1 MRPMTLLKTFC
12 FALGLGP
19 FGLAQSV
26 AFTFDD
32 GPRLAATPRLSPAE
46 RNQALLAA
54 LDKHRLKAALFVT
67 LNNGADRPEG
77 LAFARAWGEAGH
89 AIANHTAAH
98 PDLNAKTVT
107 LKQYEEDVLACDR
120 VIRSLPGF
128 KPWFR
133 FTFLREGDTP
143 EKRDGMKAF
152 LKERGFL
159 NAYVSLDTSDWRL
172 DSALASVLAE
182 RPGADLKPIRAA
194 YLAHLRQ
201 RAEAYRDLSRR
212 LFGRDIPQVLL
223 LHHNLIN
230 ALFLDDAIQQ
240 FKDLGWTFT
249 MPEAAYQDFVY
260 SLVPQRPA
268 PGQSLLVSAARSL
281 GYRPS
286 TWDRLLDDGDA
297 EILDLKRQGVLP
309 ASYE

>member
-1 MRPMTLLKTFC
+1 MRPVILLKTLCAAF
-12 FALGLGP
+12 GLGTL
-19 FGLAQSV
+19 GLAQSV

-46 RNQALLAA
+46 RNKALLAA
-54 LDKHRLKAALFVT
+54 LDKHHLKAALFVT

-89 AIANHTAAH
+89 AIANHTTTH
-98 PDLNAKTVT
+98 PDLNAKNIT

-120 VIRSLPGF
+120 VIRPLPGF
-128 KPWFR
+128 RPWFR

-172 DSALASVLAE
+172 DGALAEVLSKQ
-182 RPGADLKPIRAA
+182 PDADLKPIRAA

-212 LFGRDIPQVLL
+212 IFGRDIPQVLL

-230 ALFLDDAIQQ
+230 ALFLEDAIQQ
-240 FKDLGWTFT
+240 FKNMGWTFT
-249 MPEAAYQDFVY
+249 TPEAAYQDFAY

-268 PGQSLLVSAARSL
+268 PGQSLLLSAARSL
-281 GYRPS
+281 GHRPAA
-286 TWDRLLDDGDA
+286 WERLVDDGDA

>member
-1 MRPMTLLKTFC
+1 MKPSAAVRCLLILIC
-12 FALGLGP
+12 FGAAA
-19 FGLAQSV
+19 FSQSV

-32 GPRLAATPRLSPAE
+32 GPKLKATPLMSPQA
-46 RNQALLAA
+46 RNASLLET
-54 LDKHRLKAALFVT
+54 LKKHRVKAALFVT
-67 LNNGADRPEG
+67 LANGADRPEG
-77 LAFARAWGEAGH
+77 LAMAKAWGEAGH
-89 AIANHTAAH
+89 FIGNHTVTH
-98 PDLNAKTVT
+98 LDLNAKAVT
-107 LKQYEEDVLACDR
+107 LKQYQDEILACDN
-120 VIRSLPGF
+120 VVRSLPGY

-152 LKERGFL
+152 LKARGIR

-172 DSALASVLAE
+172 DAALEAVLKVH
-182 RPGADLKPIRAA
+182 PNADLKPFRVT

-240 FKDLGWTFT
+240 FTAMGWTIT
-249 MPEAAYQDFVY
+249 DPETAYKDFVY
-260 SLVPQRPA
+260 SLDPQRPS
-268 PGQSLLVSAARSL
+268 PGQSLLISAARSL
-281 GYRPS
+281 GYRPDN
-286 TWDRLLDDGDA
+286 WERMLDDGDA
-297 EILDLKRQGVLP
+297 EIADLKRKGVLP
-309 ASYE
+309 TSFE